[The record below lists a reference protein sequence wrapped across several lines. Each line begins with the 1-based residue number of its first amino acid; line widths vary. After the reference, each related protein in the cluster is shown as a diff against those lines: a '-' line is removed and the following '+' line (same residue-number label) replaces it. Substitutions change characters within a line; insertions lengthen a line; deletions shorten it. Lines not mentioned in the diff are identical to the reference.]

1 MNVSKPSDRLI
12 CWTVGPKK
20 YIFEKISVDRLNDCK
35 SITAKNSKAATDS
48 ANNSKAATD
57 SAKNSKAATDLNHI
71 DLSLEID
78 DASMFIFLFIL
89 FYFIINHISSYIIE
103 MQKLLLV
110 WTFIRSTIQI
120 GKTTLQLMT
129 SIFF

>member
-1 MNVSKPSDRLI
+1 MNVSKQSDRLI

-35 SITAKNSKAATDS
+35 SITAK
-48 ANNSKAATD
+48 NSKAATD

-89 FYFIINHISSYIIE
+89 FYFILFYY
-103 MQKLLLV
+103 
-110 WTFIRSTIQI
+110 
-120 GKTTLQLMT
+120 
-129 SIFF
+129 